1 MPSQVTDTSLPR
13 WDMTPIF
20 PSLESPEFLQAFDTA
35 VQEIQQLA
43 DLFDR
48 HNVRRRDTPE
58 VDETFVAAYEQVTD
72 ALNQLLDRV
81 HTLGAY
87 IGCFTTTDAQNE
99 IAQRRESLLNT
110 HTVLLDRLH
119 TRYVAWVGSTNV
131 DALRAASQV
140 ARDHAYFLH
149 RAQIQ
154 VQHQMSEAEEDLV
167 AELRPCSIIG
177 WARLHGNLTALLSAK
192 ITVRGEEKVLPMS
205 AIRALSTDPDREVR
219 RTAFETELQI
229 WKANEVPIAAALNGV
244 KGFQNVVRRKRGWS
258 DDVEPT
264 LLSNSIDR
272 TTLEAM
278 QAACVA
284 AFPDFRRY
292 MRVKARA
299 LGLERLAWYD
309 LSAPPGSAGQ
319 RRYTWQEAEAFILD
333 NFARYSSRL
342 ADFAARAFRERWV
355 DAEPR
360 IGKEGGAYCT
370 GIRPGE
376 SRIMMN
382 FDHAFLD
389 VSTLAHEL
397 GHAYHN
403 LNLKDRTPL
412 QRLTPSTLAE
422 TASIF
427 CETLIFDAAMQD
439 ATRAEQIALL
449 DSALERDLTVVV
461 DIHSR
466 FLFEKAVFEKRQER
480 DLTPGEFCDLMTQ
493 AQRATYGEE
502 VDPLHPYMWAVKGH
516 YYGPTFYNYPYTF
529 GLLFGLGI
537 YALYR
542 QDPRAFQNHYDAF
555 LASTGM
561 ADARALGARF
571 GVDVTQ
577 EAFWQSSLDVIRTQI
592 AALEQLVETD
602 AAA

>member
-1 MPSQVTDTSLPR
+1 MGSQVADASLPR
-13 WDMTPIF
+13 WDMTAIF
-20 PSLESPEFLQAFDTA
+20 PSLESAEFVQAFDG
-35 VQEIQQLA
+35 VVREIGALA

-48 HNVRRRDTPE
+48 HHVRRRDDGG
-58 VDETFVAAYEQVTD
+58 VDASFVAAYEEVTC
-72 ALNQLLDRV
+72 ALNGLLERV
-81 HTLGAY
+81 DTLGAY

-99 IAQRRESLLNT
+99 EAQRRESLLNA
-110 HTVLLDRLH
+110 HMVLLDRLH
-119 TRYVAWVGSTNV
+119 TRYVAWVGSTDV
-131 DALRAASQV
+131 AALQAASEV
-140 ARDHAYFLH
+140 ARDHGYFLR
-149 RAQIQ
+149 RAQVQ
-154 VQHQMSEAEEDLV
+154 VRHQMSEAEEDLA

-177 WARLHGNLTALLSAK
+177 WSRLHGNLTALLSAR
-192 ITVRGEEKVLPMS
+192 IRVRGEEKVLPMS
-205 AIRALSTDPDREVR
+205 ALRALSTDPDREVR
-219 RTAFETELQI
+219 RAAFETELQV
-229 WKANEVPIAAALNGV
+229 WRAHEVPLAAALNGV
-244 KGFQNVVRRKRGWS
+244 KGFQSVVRRKRGWR

-264 LLSNSIDR
+264 LFSNSIDR
-272 TTLEAM
+272 ATLEAM
-278 QAACVA
+278 QGACVA
-284 AFPDFRRY
+284 SFPDFRRY
-292 MRVKARA
+292 LRVKARA

-309 LSAPPGSAGQ
+309 LSAPLGVAEQ
-319 RRYTWQEAEAFILD
+319 RRYTWGEAEAFILEH
-333 NFARYSSRL
+333 FGRYSSRL
-342 ADFAARAFRERWV
+342 ADFAARAFRERWI

-412 QRLTPSTLAE
+412 QRMTPSTLAE

-427 CETLIFDAAMQD
+427 CETLIFDAAMQG
-439 ATRAEQIALL
+439 ASQAEQIALL
-449 DSALERDLTVVV
+449 DSALERDLMVVV

-466 FLFEKAVFEKRQER
+466 FLFEQAVFARRQER

-493 AQRATYGEE
+493 AQRATYGTE

-542 QDPRAFQNHYDAF
+542 QDPQAFRDNYDAF
-555 LASTGM
+555 LGSTGM
-561 ADARALGARF
+561 ADARELGARF

-577 EAFWQSSLDVIRTQI
+577 EAFWQGSLDVIRAQI
-592 AALEQLVETD
+592 DALEQLIG
-602 AAA
+602 AGAGA